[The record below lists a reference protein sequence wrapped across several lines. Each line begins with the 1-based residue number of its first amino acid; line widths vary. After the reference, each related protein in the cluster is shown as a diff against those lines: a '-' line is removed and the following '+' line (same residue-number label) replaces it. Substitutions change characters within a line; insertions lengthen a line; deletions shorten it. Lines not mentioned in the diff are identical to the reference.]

1 MIVPSGYK
9 RRGRRGSY
17 QPLSDINIT
26 PFVDVMLVLLIVF
39 MVTAPL
45 MTVGVP
51 VDLPETKASSLNEPT
66 EPLVLTLTAKGV
78 VYLQETPIKIGQ
90 LISKLKAITKQ
101 NYNTTIYIRGDRA
114 ISYGHVMH
122 LLGLVNGAGFTK
134 VALLSNSTGD
144 PR

>member
-1 MIVPSGYK
+1 MIVPSGHK
-9 RRGRRGSY
+9 RRGKRGSY
-17 QPLSDINIT
+17 KPLSDINIT

-51 VDLPETKASSLNEPT
+51 VDLPETKASSLSEQT
-66 EPLVLTLTAKGV
+66 DPLVLTLTAKGL
-78 VYLQETPIKIGQ
+78 VYIQDTPLKIGQ
-90 LISKLKAITKQ
+90 LIAKLRAITNQ

-134 VALLSNSTGD
+134 VALLSNSVGD
-144 PR
+144 SR

>member
-1 MIVPSGYK
+1 
-9 RRGRRGSY
+9 
-17 QPLSDINIT
+17 
-26 PFVDVMLVLLIVF
+26 MLVLLIVF

-51 VDLPETKASSLNEPT
+51 VDLPETKASSLSDST

-78 VYLQETPIKIGQ
+78 VYIQETPIKIGQ

-101 NYNTTIYIRGDRA
+101 NYTTTIYIRGDRA

-134 VALLSNSTGD
+134 VALLSNSAGD